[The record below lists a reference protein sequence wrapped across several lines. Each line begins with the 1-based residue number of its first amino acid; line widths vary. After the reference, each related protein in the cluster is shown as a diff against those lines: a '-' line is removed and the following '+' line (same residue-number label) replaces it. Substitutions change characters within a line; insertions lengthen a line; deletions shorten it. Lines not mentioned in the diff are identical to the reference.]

1 MLTIAIIVSTLFP
14 ILNVGADTKSVSN
27 TGEVTV
33 TNAEKRGVN
42 LLGIGKDEYGR
53 TKRAVFVGNDKNQLG
68 HRSQPSPPKPA
79 NLKRWTN
86 QRLSEGGY
94 LWDRGHLIGDQFAGY
109 TSNDPYNLVGQTTYL
124 NKKLMTY
131 FEGGMRTSNKNALD
145 NWLYLHPNY
154 YIEYR
159 VSPNWGSP
167 TENYPRSVTLQ
178 YRGISKD
185 GTPIQIQLPEL
196 NAEGAGKQVVD
207 NELFT
212 TVTLQN
218 IQPGYV
224 IDYRTG
230 RAMKKNSTQ
239 QDLYPRQ
246 DLDNT
251 PLQKMDKTQSNSQET
266 ANLIQV
272 VLKLLE
278 RGLQQF
284 ANLFSSGQ

>member
-1 MLTIAIIVSTLFP
+1 MIVIVSTLFP

-42 LLGIGKDEYGR
+42 LLSIEKDEYGR
-53 TKRAVFVGNDKNQLG
+53 TKRAVFIGNNKNQLG

-86 QRLSEGGY
+86 QKLPEGGY

-109 TSNDPYNLVGQTTYL
+109 ASNDPYNLVGQTTYL

-145 NWLYLHPNY
+145 NWLYLHLNY

-167 TENYPRSVTLQ
+167 TENYPRSITLQ

-185 GTPIQIQLPEL
+185 GTPVQIHLPEL
-196 NAEGAGKQVVD
+196 NAEGAGKQSVD
-207 NELFT
+207 ADLFT

-224 IDYRTG
+224 IDYQTG
-230 RAMKKNSTQ
+230 RAMKKISTQ
-239 QDLYPRQ
+239 QDLQQTQ
-246 DLDNT
+246 DLTDT
-251 PLQKMDKTQSNSQET
+251 STEKDKTLSTNQKTNDW
-266 ANLIQV
+266 IQV
-272 VLKLLE
+272 LINLLE
-278 RGLQQF
+278 RGLRQF
-284 ANLFSSGQ
+284 ANLFSGSQ